1 MVQST
6 APTNPTRSS
15 RPVTEFGPG
24 LRRFF
29 LLEEGAVY
37 LNNGSYGATPKSVMK
52 AQRDWQEAL
61 EREPSRF
68 MEREFRPAL
77 RVAAERLSGYLG
89 VPGREI
95 ALVENAT
102 MAVNAVL
109 NSIYFAPGDEIL
121 INSQTYNAVKNAVLH
136 ICKRTGAIPKW
147 VDLPF
152 PIQSAEQI
160 LANFTAGLTARTKL
174 VVIDHVTSQTAAIM
188 PVAEMAAAA
197 RAVGAFVLVDGA
209 HAPGMVPLDLPST
222 GAHWYTGNCHKWM
235 FSPKG
240 CALLW
245 AEASVRD
252 TLHPSVVSH
261 GYGEGFVA
269 EFDWVGTR
277 DASAQQALPAALDFR
292 ETFGDV
298 AIRDH
303 NHDLAVRAAHML
315 SDAWKTPIGAPDALL
330 GSMAVVRLPSGLG
343 TTQAHAFE
351 VRRRLLDEY
360 RIQTPV
366 WALDGQL
373 WLRISAQIY
382 NGFAEYEALANAI
395 LTERRNA
402 S

>member
-1 MVQST
+1 
-6 APTNPTRSS
+6 
-15 RPVTEFGPG
+15 
-24 LRRFF
+24 LRKLF
-29 LLEEGAVY
+29 LLEDGAIY
-37 LNNGSYGATPKSVMK
+37 LNHGSYGATPKSVMK

-68 MEREFRPAL
+68 MDREFRPAL
-77 RVAAERLSGYLG
+77 RVAAERLSPYLG

-109 NSIYFAPGDEIL
+109 NSMEFAPGDEIL
-121 INSQTYNAVKNAVLH
+121 INNQTYNAVKNAVLH
-136 ICKRTGAIPKW
+136 ICKRTGAVPKW

-152 PIQSAEQI
+152 PIQSSAQI
-160 LANFTAGLTARTKL
+160 LANFTAGLTDQTKL
-174 VVIDHVTSQTAAIM
+174 VVIDHVTSQTATIM

-197 RAVGAFVLVDGA
+197 RAVGARVLIDGA
-209 HAPGMVPLDLPST
+209 HAPGMIPLDLPET
-222 GAHWYTGNCHKWM
+222 GAHWYTGNCHKWL
-235 FSPKG
+235 FTPKG

-245 AEASVRD
+245 AEESVRKD
-252 TLHPSVVSH
+252 LHPSVISH

-277 DASAQQALPAALDFR
+277 DASAQQSLPAALDFR
-292 ETFGDV
+292 EAFGDQTV
-298 AIRDH
+298 RRY
-303 NHDLAVRAAHML
+303 NNQLVTRAAHML
-315 SDAWKTPIGAPDALL
+315 SDAWKTTIGAPDALL
-330 GSMAVVRLPSGLG
+330 GSMAAVRLPSGLG
-343 TTQAHAFE
+343 KTQSDAFE

-366 WALDGQL
+366 WALKDQL

-382 NGFAEYEALANAI
+382 NGFSEYEALAEAI
-395 LTERRNA
+395 LIERRNA